1 MATFLSYL
9 QSKGLSR
16 ETVKAYNYYLLD
28 FISWTDA
35 QGIDTVSL
43 TSGDIMAYLHLLK
56 SRDISNTSRNNYLIA
71 IRHYMDWQMQS
82 KARADNPVQF
92 IKLRGTKTRKLY
104 PVLSQKEL
112 EHIYHQYEAD
122 FKRTDKLHLE
132 SLQRLTRQRNKA
144 MLGLV
149 IYQGLFTSEVNAMTT
164 KDLRLREGKVFVSGS
179 RTSNERELDLKPQQI
194 IELMEYQLS
203 TRKELL
209 RYADQESELLFLPAA
224 PCGKKQSL
232 RSDALHTWKR
242 LTGDLKKQH
251 PRLINML
258 HIRTSVI
265 TLWLH
270 QHDIRQVQY
279 MAGHRYASTTEGYRV
294 NQTEDLQQ
302 DIDQYHP
309 FG

>member
-1 MATFLSYL
+1 MATFTQYL
-9 QSKGLSR
+9 QAKDLSR

-28 FISWTDA
+28 FITWTDT
-35 QGIDTVSL
+35 QGIDTISL
-43 TSGDIMAYLHLLK
+43 TSGDIMAYLNQLK
-56 SRDISNTSRNNYLIA
+56 GREISNTTRNNHLIA
-71 IRHYMDWQMQS
+71 IRHYMDWQMQTH
-82 KARADNPVQF
+82 ARADNPVQF
-92 IKLRGTKTRKLY
+92 IRLRGIRTRKLY

-112 EHIYHQYEAD
+112 EQIYHGYEAD
-122 FKRTDKLHLE
+122 FRRTDKLHLE
-132 SLQRLTRQRNKA
+132 GLQRLTRQRNKV

-149 IYQGLFTSEVNAMTT
+149 IYQGLFTSEVNSMTI
-164 KDLRLREGKVFVSGS
+164 KDLRLREGKIFVAGS

-209 RYADQESELLFLPAA
+209 RYTDQESELLFLPAA
-224 PCGKKQSL
+224 PCGKKQAQ

-242 LTGDLKKQH
+242 LTGELKTMY
-251 PRLINML
+251 PRLVNML

-270 QHDIRQVQY
+270 QYDIRQVQY

-302 DIDQYHP
+302 DIDQFHP

>member
-1 MATFLSYL
+1 MATFLNYL

-35 QGIDTVSL
+35 QGIDSVSL
-43 TSGDIMAYLHLLK
+43 SSGDIMAYLHLLK
-56 SRDISNTSRNNYLIA
+56 SRELSNTSRNNHLIA

-82 KARADNPVQF
+82 KARPDNPVQF
-92 IKLRGTKTRKLY
+92 IRLRGIKTRKLY
-104 PVLSQKEL
+104 LVLSQKEL

-122 FKRTDKLHLE
+122 IKRTDKLYLE
-132 SLQRLTRQRNKA
+132 NLQRLTRQRNKV

-149 IYQGLFTSEVNAMTT
+149 IYQGLFTSEVNALTT
-164 KDLRLREGKVFVSGS
+164 KDLRLREGKLFVSGS
-179 RTSNERELDLKPQQI
+179 RTSNERELELKPQQI
-194 IELMEYQLS
+194 IALMEYQLN

-209 RYADQESELLFLPAA
+209 RYADQDSELLFLPAA

-232 RSDALHTWKR
+232 SNDAQHTWKR
-242 LTGDLKKQH
+242 LTSELKNQH
-251 PRLINML
+251 PRLVNML

-265 TLWLH
+265 TLWLQ